1 MMEAEDGEERRC
13 YDADFE
19 EEKNGHE
26 PRWLLESGN
35 ARDWILLKISR
46 NNKVLLTP

>member
-1 MMEAEDGEERRC
+1 MMEAEDGEVRRC
-13 YDADFE
+13 YAADFE

-35 ARDWILLKISR
+35 GKGLDSPQDLQK
-46 NNKVLLTP
+46 